1 MGSSSQDIRQYIEG
15 ADYPARA
22 QDLLAAARNSD
33 APEEVVERLGGLP
46 TNDQFSDPEEVIEEL
61 ENQEGPSG
69 HESPPGEPAEA

>member
-33 APEEVVERLGGLP
+33 APEEIVERLGELP
-46 TNDQFSDPEEVIEEL
+46 TNDQFSNTDEVIEEL
-61 ENQEGPSG
+61 ENLEGTSE
-69 HESPPGEPAEA
+69 HQSPPGEPAEA

>member
-1 MGSSSQDIRQYIEG
+1 MGVSSEDIRRYIEE

-46 TNDQFSDPEEVIEEL
+46 TNDQFSDPDEVIEEL
-61 ENQEGPSG
+61 ENQEGASE
-69 HESPPGEPAEA
+69 HQSPPGEPAEA